1 MDLYNT
7 SEVENWAVHLGPAAR
22 DGLAQMMTAVD
33 SIDIDDLL
41 DPITT
46 DWCDQQLRDLQFDGQ
61 LDGELDHKQPHLAIY
76 LRLRDKI
83 QVHLDCGASPVL
95 SIPESPVGGQER
107 FLQLLELN
115 YLEPINNSLSGTE
128 LPGDI
133 INSVDELMGDL
144 GHLELE

>member
-1 MDLYNT
+1 
-7 SEVENWAVHLGPAAR
+7 
-22 DGLAQMMTAVD
+22 MMTAVD

-61 LDGELDHKQPHLAIY
+61 LDGELDHKRPHLAVY

-83 QVHLDCGASPVL
+83 QVHLDYGASPVL

-107 FLQLLELN
+107 FVRKEVLHRTQKPADNALASA
-115 YLEPINNSLSGTE
+115 PRAE
-128 LPGDI
+128 LP
-133 INSVDELMGDL
+133 
-144 GHLELE
+144 